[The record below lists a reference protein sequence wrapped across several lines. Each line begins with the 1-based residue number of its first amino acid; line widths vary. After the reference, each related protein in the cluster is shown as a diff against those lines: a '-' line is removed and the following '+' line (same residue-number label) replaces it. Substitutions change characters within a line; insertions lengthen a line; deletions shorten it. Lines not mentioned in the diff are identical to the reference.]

1 MNIQRKRKKEKKIP
15 VYISKH
21 KSDANVKIHKKTKQV
36 MYWELC
42 PSGKLKDKKHTSD
55 LNMKKKDEN
64 KIKIEYIN
72 KGLNTDLMRV
82 G

>member
-1 MNIQRKRKKEKKIP
+1 
-15 VYISKH
+15 
-21 KSDANVKIHKKTKQV
+21 